1 MRALLVL
8 TALLFSSLAVP
19 AQSAP
24 PAPLEI
30 NRHDARVDEHRIG
43 PDQVLHRSQQEIDNL
58 ESHRDP
64 HYVGPVGVGVCEFR
78 VIVSASGRVESATP
92 ECPQP
97 AADSCSPHEQEAES
111 IIRARRYAPWLIDG
125 QPVRV
130 QIEDSIAIY
139 PPERLGS
146 QVPFP
151 VTIDRSTLA
160 FTLQR
165 TPGIGPSPAYTV
177 TIAGDG
183 AVSFD
188 GSAHVALTGHHLA
201 HVSPLV
207 VDSLIDRFRAANF
220 LSALPAYTSGMP
232 DGPAQIL
239 TLSINGQTR
248 TVVDYMGL
256 YVGMPW
262 AISELEDAVD
272 QAADTNRWTDYK
284 GDLVTVLTREK
295 WNFAA
300 VTAANQDLYIEALTF
315 GNEPLIQAFLHAHAP
330 ALSAVGNGVPPV
342 CLATSIG
349 SLPLVREMLQSG
361 EKIEPE
367 VKNLCLVN
375 AAISG
380 QTGMLDFWLDQGAD
394 PRAKIHV
401 SLDESND
408 RYRWQEQQG
417 LLFNAAASGNA
428 ELLAK
433 VLSLGLDVNQKNTVV
448 PLLNWTIANV
458 NDEKKAAAV
467 VELLLKAGADPNAR
481 DGMEETALFKC
492 AYKTELVQPL
502 LRAGADINARDRD
515 GSTALIRY
523 ATSEPFV
530 RELLAH
536 GADPSVVNRRGETAL
551 SVANE
556 FGRPACAR
564 LIQEALDRPNGLTTK
579 TN

>member
-1 MRALLVL
+1 M
-8 TALLFSSLAVP
+8 
-19 AQSAP
+19 
-24 PAPLEI
+24 
-30 NRHDARVDEHRIG
+30 
-43 PDQVLHRSQQEIDNL
+43 
-58 ESHRDP
+58 
-64 HYVGPVGVGVCEFR
+64 
-78 VIVSASGRVESATP
+78 
-92 ECPQP
+92 
-97 AADSCSPHEQEAES
+97 
-111 IIRARRYAPWLIDG
+111 
-125 QPVRV
+125 
-130 QIEDSIAIY
+130 
-139 PPERLGS
+139 
-146 QVPFP
+146 
-151 VTIDRSTLA
+151 
-160 FTLQR
+160 
-165 TPGIGPSPAYTV
+165 
-177 TIAGDG
+177 
-183 AVSFD
+183 
-188 GSAHVALTGHHLA
+188 
-201 HVSPLV
+201 
-207 VDSLIDRFRAANF
+207 
-220 LSALPAYTSGMP
+220 MP
-232 DGPAQIL
+232 
-239 TLSINGQTR
+239 
-248 TVVDYMGL
+248 
-256 YVGMPW
+256 
-262 AISELEDAVD
+262 
-272 QAADTNRWTDYK
+272 
-284 GDLVTVLTREK
+284 
-295 WNFAA
+295 
-300 VTAANQDLYIEALTF
+300 
-315 GNEPLIQAFLHAHAP
+315 
-330 ALSAVGNGVPPV
+330 
-342 CLATSIG
+342 
-349 SLPLVREMLQSG
+349 SG
-361 EKIEPE
+361 EKIDPA

-394 PRAKIHV
+394 PKAKIHV

-408 RYRWQEQQG
+408 SYRWQEQQG

-536 GADPSVVNRRGETAL
+536 GADPSVVNKRGETAL

-564 LIQEALDRPNGLTTK
+564 LIQEALDRQNGLTTK